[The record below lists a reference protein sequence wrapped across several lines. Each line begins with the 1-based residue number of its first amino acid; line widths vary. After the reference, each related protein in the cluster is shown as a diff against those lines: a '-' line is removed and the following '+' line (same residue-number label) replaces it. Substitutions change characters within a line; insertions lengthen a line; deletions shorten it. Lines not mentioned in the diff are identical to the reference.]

1 MTIDPVTLAVIQNGL
16 TQVVDEMDLAQEKTA
31 FSSIISE
38 ALDRANGIYHR
49 DDSSVIVQGRRSL
62 PLFVGVMQ
70 ETTRSVVELRPD
82 LEPGDVIIVNDPY
95 LGGTHLMDVKCVRPF
110 FYEGE
115 VWCYLANSAHWADT
129 GGYVPGGFASGATE
143 VQQEGLRI
151 PPTHIVRGDVY
162 DQEIVDFI
170 MANCRVP
177 LERLGDLR
185 SQIGALRVGEKRL
198 TALLDRYGKDTVD
211 AAIVELKARSE
222 HQMRAHIETIPDGSY
237 DFQCFMDSD
246 GVVNEP
252 LTVDLTVRVD
262 GSDLYFDLSR
272 SSPPCKGPMNTPWAA
287 TMTAIYIAVMHMFP
301 DVPIN
306 AGCFE
311 PLHIDKPKG
320 TFLYA
325 EYPRPC
331 SGAAAEVSQR
341 ICETALG
348 ALGKALPERAY
359 AGAFGTA
366 GNISIG
372 GYDPVRE
379 SAYVMYYFSGGGYGG
394 NWSGDGLS
402 NGVNLISCA
411 KSQPFEIL
419 EQDYPVLFEM
429 TGLRESSA
437 GHGERRGGLGI
448 QYTVRLRRGTAVASF
463 MMDKGVIP
471 PHGLLGGRDGS
482 LTEIEV
488 GQGDA
493 VSRPEHVSKG
503 SGFELEAGDWV
514 TIRTPGGGGFGD
526 AAGRSRARIEED
538 VRRGYLTAEEAAGAY
553 GVEVETAAE

>member
-1 MTIDPVTLAVIQNGL
+1 MTLDPVTLAVIQNGL

-222 HQMRAHIETIPDGSY
+222 RQMRAHIETIPDGSY

-538 VRRGYLTAEEAAGAY
+538 VRRGYLTAEEAADAY

>member
-1 MTIDPVTLAVIQNGL
+1 MTLDPVTLAVIQNGL

-70 ETTRSVVELRPD
+70 ETTRSVVELRPNLVD
-82 LEPGDVIIVNDPY
+82 GDVIIVNDPY

-110 FYEGE
+110 FYDGE
-115 VWCYLANSAHWADT
+115 LWCYLANSAHWADT

-185 SQIGALRVGEKRL
+185 SQVGALKVGEKRL

-222 HQMRAHIETIPDGSY
+222 RQMRAHIETIPDGSY

-252 LTVDLTVRVD
+252 LTVDLTVQVK

-311 PLHIDKPKG
+311 PLHIKKPIG
-320 TFLYA
+320 TFLFA

-372 GYDPVRE
+372 GYDPERE

-429 TGLRESSA
+429 TGLREGSA

-448 QYTVRLRRGTAVASF
+448 QYTVRLRRGHAVASF

-471 PHGLLGGRDGS
+471 PHGLLGGRDGT

-503 SGFELEAGDWV
+503 SGFKLEPGDWV

-526 AAGRSRARIEED
+526 PASRSRSLIQDD
-538 VRRGYLTAEEAAGAY
+538 VRREFMTAEDAAEAY
-553 GVEVETAAE
+553 GFDVETAAE